1 MKGIS
6 ISMQF
11 SLKYNTF
18 ISFGTLHICIHI
30 PDEITASLK
39 HRNPFTII
47 TDGDAHQIDLD
58 PMMLTILGIV
68 AGVLIV
74 IIIVTLAIRIHASR
88 SRGRL
93 RTRAASSSEVG
104 NGSGNKVVV
113 TTIEEL
119 DIDHNSSTASLMVVD
134 HQGSDHSIRSGGL
147 RSSASASTGLTVAVT
162 GKNVAGG
169 NPDLVSFI
177 QQQPTNSKFITYIDT
192 LGILFDLSNRFLGYC
207 TSSTLLHCP
216 KYTLEYLFENVTLI
230 LLL

>member
-1 MKGIS
+1 MA
-6 ISMQF
+6 
-11 SLKYNTF
+11 
-18 ISFGTLHICIHI
+18 HCIYIHTYI

-177 QQQPTNSKFITYIDT
+177 QQQPTNSKFITYIHT

-216 KYTLEYLFENVTLI
+216 KYTLEYLFQSVVTLI

>member
-216 KYTLEYLFENVTLI
+216 KYTLEYLFQSVILI